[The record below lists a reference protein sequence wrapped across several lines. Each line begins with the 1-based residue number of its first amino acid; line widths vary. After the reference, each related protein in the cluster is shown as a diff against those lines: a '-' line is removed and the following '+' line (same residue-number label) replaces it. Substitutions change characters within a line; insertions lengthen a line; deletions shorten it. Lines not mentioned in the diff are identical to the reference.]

1 MMKSTVGQVERHLK
15 GQAGKWVDEKRGWNS
30 RNQFLAKLGG
40 GGSFHTTTSA
50 SEKWVMKYIYD
61 KLTLHLIIFLRNLP
75 FLSGQKLKAVSFP
88 PIISIRLELFPKKL

>member
-1 MMKSTVGQVERHLK
+1 MKSTVGQVEGHLK
-15 GQAGKWVDEKRGWNS
+15 GQAGEGVDEERGRDP

-40 GGSFHTTTSA
+40 GGSFHTTTLA

-75 FLSGQKLKAVSFP
+75 FLS
-88 PIISIRLELFPKKL
+88 